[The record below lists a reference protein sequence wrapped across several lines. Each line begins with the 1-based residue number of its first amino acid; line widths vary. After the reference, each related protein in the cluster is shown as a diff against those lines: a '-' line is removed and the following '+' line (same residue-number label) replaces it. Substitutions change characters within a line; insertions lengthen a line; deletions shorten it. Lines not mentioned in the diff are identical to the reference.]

1 MYCTLIL
8 RPTVNQMCSR
18 EFHNPPIALETAEH
32 PWVPL
37 SRQSDEIY
45 ETSPPPSGHV
55 KQSQASDFVRLQNSA
70 HVACV
75 TEKYQLFGNVL
86 QAGLQ
91 TKERQPVDVVFVFLS
106 SSPLT

>member
-1 MYCTLIL
+1 MLLFFCFLKKQTQKTCIVPSFYAPRSTKC
-8 RPTVNQMCSR
+8 VCR

-75 TEKYQLFGNVL
+75 TEKYQLFGNIL

-91 TKERQPVDVVFVFLS
+91 TKER
-106 SSPLT
+106 